1 MNKLINA
8 NSREKENYEY
18 LIQFFKQ
25 ELRRAKEKKFLIV
38 LDNLVEVGC
47 LESFFVL
54 LPKNVYIIITT
65 RDARVLCPLGMGSMS
80 IDKQATKV
88 KIDYFSQEQAEN
100 LFNKKIDT
108 SNRTIS
114 DEENKL
120 LEEYFGKGQV
130 LPYDLNLLLTV
141 LNENSVTSVGNF
153 LDGDCDVCEKIFKE
167 LYIIIEK
174 QSKEAWLSLEY
185 FSFVDPDAIPRYLA
199 MKFLN
204 IEDRVIFQ
212 EHLNI
217 LKKNGIVET
226 HRIKD
231 EWFLR
236 VHRRTQEM
244 VNKVVLK
251 NEQKCQNIQKNLV
264 EKITNEMPEV
274 EREPDEKWGKANNMI
289 SHCIKIEKFLEKDE
303 LLDKIAAYF
312 ALVALDFKKAIN
324 YCVQI

>member
-1 MNKLINA
+1 M
-8 NSREKENYEY
+8 
-18 LIQFFKQ
+18 
-25 ELRRAKEKKFLIV
+25 
-38 LDNLVEVGC
+38 
-47 LESFFVL
+47 
-54 LPKNVYIIITT
+54 
-65 RDARVLCPLGMGSMS
+65 
-80 IDKQATKV
+80 
-88 KIDYFSQEQAEN
+88 
-100 LFNKKIDT
+100 
-108 SNRTIS
+108 
-114 DEENKL
+114 